1 MAIRDNDLN
10 LRGTDRGSV
19 AGLFSDYSKAQQ
31 AIADLKAA
39 GFSDDQIG
47 VARADQGDIGSSDMS
62 MSSGTSSGEHLG
74 QHHDR
79 GMWDK
84 IKNAFGGGDDYD
96 RDRSAIRDDV
106 TNSTGAA
113 YSDENADFAYGED
126 FPHHLSSAGLNENE
140 SRYFAEHL
148 HGGGCLVT
156 VNTSGGRAA
165 DAIAILERNGADIG
179 SGAVDFGTQR
189 KGQAAETDLTGMGE
203 RRIQLLGEMLRVHK
217 ERVARG
223 EVRLRKEVVTE
234 NKNIQVP
241 VTREELVIERTNVS
255 GDVPANAQIGENKEI
270 RVPLSEEQVRVEKQP
285 VVTGEV
291 RVGKR
296 QVTDTKNVSDTVR
309 REEVKVD
316 REGDVDVD
324 DKGLGNKDRKVA

>member
-39 GFSDDQIG
+39 GFSDNQIG
-47 VARADQGDIGSSDMS
+47 VARADQGDIGSSDTS
-62 MSSGTSSGEHLG
+62 ISSGEHMG

-84 IKNAFGGGDDYD
+84 VKSAFGGGDD
-96 RDRSAIRDDV
+96 RDRAAIRDDV

-113 YSDENADFAYGED
+113 YSDENADFTYGED
-126 FPHHLSSAGLNENE
+126 FPRQLSSAGLNENE

-148 HGGGCLVT
+148 HDSGCLVT

-189 KGQAAETDLTGMGE
+189 EGRAVEGDLTGMGE

-255 GDVPANAQIGENKEI
+255 GDVPANAHIGDNKEI

-296 QVTDTKNVSDTVR
+296 QVTDTKNISDTVR

-324 DKGLGNKDRKVA
+324 DKGLGKDRKIA